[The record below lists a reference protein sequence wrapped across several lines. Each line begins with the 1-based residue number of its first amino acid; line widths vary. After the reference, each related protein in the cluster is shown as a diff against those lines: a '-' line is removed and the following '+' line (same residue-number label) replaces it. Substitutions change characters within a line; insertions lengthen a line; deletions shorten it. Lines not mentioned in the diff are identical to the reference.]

1 MRIGEYATVL
11 LLFLQLC
18 GVCGIGYFKEP
29 PLEYIPYLVSLIAVW
44 GAFGFLMGSE
54 PK

>member
-18 GVCGIGYFKEP
+18 GVCGILYFKQP
-29 PLEYIPYLVSLIAVW
+29 PLEYTPYLVSLIAVW

>member
-11 LLFLQLC
+11 LLFLQM
-18 GVCGIGYFKEP
+18 CGICGMWYFKQP
-29 PLEYIPYLVSLIAVW
+29 PSEYLPYLISIIMLW
-44 GAFGFLMGSE
+44 GSFGFLIGSE